1 MLLQTLLSVLCIF
14 STKLHHYQM
23 ASRDVMDWGVVV
35 NFDLGEQF
43 PRPGSQQWGSLH
55 PSARRVAVLGGGVGG
70 DRPIMLGAGVVT
82 PGNFFLRF
90 LLPNPEFGGAT
101 LARK

>member
-23 ASRDVMDWGVVV
+23 ASRDVMDRGVVV

-55 PSARRVAVLGGGVGG
+55 PSARRVAVRGGGVGG
-70 DRPIMLGAGVVT
+70 GRPIMLGGRGCH
-82 PGNFFLRF
+82 PRKIFLRF
-90 LLPNPEFGGAT
+90 LLPNPALGGAT